1 MHFENATNR
10 GGLGRAEWP
19 DDDPPLDD
27 HSGADFRRDDERF
40 VGNRERPVEAIFHED
55 RVAVGG
61 RVDRGLNVGERDSG
75 APSVVDDPDA
85 ALGDRAGREPG
96 GEQETHE
103 SESKGR
109 DGIHGT
115 GAGITV
121 AHPPRARS
129 PSLDGAVSPHK
140 SGRASRVAAR
150 SDLVSMG
157 SQDSLDSESP
167 GAET

>member
-1 MHFENATNR
+1 MPRIAAAWLAPSGPTTI
-10 GGLGRAEWP
+10 
-19 DDDPPLDD
+19 PLND
-27 HSGADFRRDDERF
+27 HGGADLRGDDERF
-40 VGNRERPVEAIFHED
+40 VGNRERPVEPIFHED

-61 RVDRGLNVGERDSG
+61 RVDRGLNVGEGDSG
-75 APSVVDDPDA
+75 APPSSTTQTLP
-85 ALGDRAGREPG
+85 LGERAGREPG
-96 GEQETHE
+96 GDQETHE
-103 SESKGR
+103 SKSKGR

-150 SDLVSMG
+150 SDLVRMG